1 METRKGI
8 KNMDLDTFITASGR
22 TYSAFGM
29 TPDQY
34 REKMIQLNAH
44 AFLGDF
50 YNFLDKNDT
59 NTWKDRVVCGKG
71 VNEEATKV
79 IQEHLT
85 YANFQV
91 ITRSPVVSRACGVE
105 KAIG

>member
-22 TYSAFGM
+22 TFTSM

-85 YANFQV
+85 SKGWPFV
-91 ITRSPVVSRACGVE
+91 VVSGVTIV
-105 KAIG
+105 KNPFNT